1 MKICVFGA
9 GAIGG
14 YMAGELALAG
24 HEVSAITRGA
34 HLAAIR
40 SHGLKLI
47 VDGKTR
53 TVDLPAS
60 DDPAAFGPQDVVICA
75 LKTHQAHASAGAFA
89 PLLGPHTAVL
99 TAMNGIPWWY
109 FYKERGPLD
118 GRHLE
123 SVDPGAAQWNA
134 IGPERAI
141 GCVVDPA
148 CEAVAPGVIEH
159 RLYKRFTIG
168 EPDGSHS
175 DRVVA
180 LRDALVSAGFDAP
193 IRDTIRWSI
202 WLKLWGNV
210 CFNPIS
216 ALTLATLDRVTSEPG
231 LRALCKSMMAEAQ
244 AITTRLGLNIP
255 EQMMDR
261 RLNAAGSV
269 VGHKISMLQD
279 LERGRS
285 LEIDA
290 LVTAVQE
297 IGRLVD
303 VATPTIDTVLALI
316 QERGRQAGLYGNP
329 AAPSAGVPAPNG
341 AGMVP
346 QQSPAH
352 Q

>member
-24 HEVSAITRGA
+24 HEVSAIARGA

-47 VDGKTR
+47 VKGQTR
-53 TVDLPAS
+53 TVAVPAS
-60 DDPAAFGPQDVVICA
+60 DDPATFGPQDVVICA
-75 LKTHQAHASAGAFA
+75 LKAQQAQASAGAFA
-89 PLLGPHTAVL
+89 PLLGPRTAVL

-118 GRHLE
+118 GHHLE

-148 CEAVAPGVIEH
+148 CEVVAPGVIEH
-159 RLYKRFTIG
+159 RLFKRFTIG
-168 EPDGSHS
+168 EPDGSTS
-175 DRVVA
+175 DRIVA

-193 IRDTIRWSI
+193 IRDTIRWNI

-216 ALTLATLDRVTSEPG
+216 ALTGATLGRMIGNPE
-231 LRALCKSMMAEAQ
+231 LRALCKTMMLETQAVNEA
-244 AITTRLGLNIP
+244 LGVHIP
-255 EQMMDR
+255 TEMMDR
-261 RLNAAGSV
+261 RLAGAASATH
-269 VGHKISMLQD
+269 HKMSMLQD

-290 LVTAVQE
+290 LV
-297 IGRLVD
+297 G
-303 VATPTIDTVLALI
+303 
-316 QERGRQAGLYGNP
+316 
-329 AAPSAGVPAPNG
+329 
-341 AGMVP
+341 
-346 QQSPAH
+346 
-352 Q
+352 